1 MPASLSP
8 VYPSGFST
16 RDGQMFRFVVGKVD
30 GVVFPTTADRVSLS
44 IGHLSGG
51 VIMSL
56 DMPADQARAMA
67 NALYEAAE
75 ASEKVLPVKPVA
87 AVTA

>member
-1 MPASLSP
+1 MVGDLSP
-8 VYPSGFST
+8 LYPSGFST
-16 RDGQMFRFVVGKVD
+16 RDGQMFRFVAGKVD
-30 GVVFPTTADRVSLS
+30 GVAFPTTADRVSLS

-67 NALYEAAE
+67 NALYEAAD
-75 ASEKVLPVKPVA
+75 AAEKVLPVVA
-87 AVTA
+87 AGAST